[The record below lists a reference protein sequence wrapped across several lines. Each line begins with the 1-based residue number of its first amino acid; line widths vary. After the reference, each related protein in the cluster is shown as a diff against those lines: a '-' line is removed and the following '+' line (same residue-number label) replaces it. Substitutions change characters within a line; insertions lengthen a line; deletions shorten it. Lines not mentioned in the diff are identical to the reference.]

1 MKKLNIRL
9 FMGRLALLISF
20 IFSFQLSGLSQL
32 LPREKR
38 AKMEREFGNLS
49 TDGMTWNSFGDLV
62 FEKNGKYYWL
72 TTYTNVQQ
80 APFDYFRLFEIDLV
94 NDQMVEVTTKMLGGY
109 FRVEIGRTPYYY
121 EDLDNDGIKD
131 IFVFD
136 LGQELLSIPPQN
148 WNYFNTYFKG
158 TETGFVK
165 TDIPIITTEERYHHA
180 HSLKDFDGDGD
191 LDIAFSAD
199 YPRIFLNDGKGN
211 FNEMQISNLVNPPND
226 NRLLFLINGKYYNSG
241 SFSMKFT
248 NLDSD
253 KELEILFPVHN
264 RPIFLD
270 FINGRWEAKIFGEE
284 KAFVFKENI
293 HIGVEDIL
301 EIPNG
306 SKNDLFFRIAT
317 YDTPINGN
325 GNQKWMTKFFY
336 SKSNELEKVEEFKN
350 SFLDA
355 NSCFFLDPK
364 LVDINFDGYLDLFFK
379 EDEFWGNTGQQLH
392 KIENRIW
399 LNDGENNFAPINY
412 KFNEDV
418 RKLVY
423 TFGYSDPNKKTT
435 LLFSQRRTSINENGV
450 FQNDNAYLFNRFDY
464 LVFPINKAVAKNA
477 CQGIKIYEKLTLAPI
492 NFKLISSSS
501 DSQIS
506 FDEFGIN
513 YTANKAG
520 VDTITYRI
528 FNDFFESEN
537 FQLIVNSLE
546 NEAPILSL
554 KNSIQVQLDINGK
567 YILKN
572 EDVNLQSKDNCGI
585 TQWIFSKPI
594 LTCADLGTNKVTVS
608 AKDASGNTS
617 SAEVTVTAV
626 DEIKPT
632 AKVKSGYVIKLDVQ
646 GKATLKWEDIDD
658 GSTDNC
664 SITERK
670 LSKTE
675 FTRTDGGD
683 NKITYTI
690 TDTSGNTSSSDLTVR
705 VDIVLSAPERPLES
719 NTVKA
724 YPNPVHDY
732 LYLEFAEG
740 ISSIRT
746 SSLVDASG
754 KVLGELNLEDAGNGR
769 LGFSTRDLKTGLYF
783 LRLGT
788 RDTLHLIKFTVI
800 Y

>member
-1 MKKLNIRL
+1 MKKLFLTFL
-9 FMGRLALLISF
+9 FLVFLNSIGNT
-20 IFSFQLSGLSQL
+20 QL
-32 LPREKR
+32 LPKEKK
-38 AKMEREFGNLS
+38 AKMEREFGSLS
-49 TDGMTWNSFGDLV
+49 TNGMTWNSFGDLV

-80 APFDYFRLFEIDLV
+80 SPFDYFRVFELDLT
-94 NDQMVEVTTKMLGGY
+94 NGQMVEVTTKMLGGY
-109 FRVEIGRTPYYY
+109 FRVEIGRVPYYY

-136 LGQELLSIPPQN
+136 IGQELLSIPPQN
-148 WNYFNTYFKG
+148 WNYFNTFFKG

-180 HSLKDFDGDGD
+180 HSIRDFDEDGD
-191 LDIAFSAD
+191 LDIAFSAV

-270 FINGRWEAKIFGEE
+270 LINGKWEAKLFGEE
-284 KAFVFKENI
+284 KVFVFKENV

-306 SKNDLFFRIAT
+306 LKNDLFFRIAT

-325 GNQKWMTKFFY
+325 GNQKWITKFFY
-336 SKSNELEKVEEFKN
+336 SKSNELEKVQEFKN

-355 NSCFFLDPK
+355 NSCFYLDPK
-364 LVDINFDGYLDLFFK
+364 LVDINFDGHLDLFFK
-379 EDEFWGNTGQQLH
+379 EDEFWGLTGQQLH

-399 LNDGENNFAPINY
+399 LNDGKNNFAPINY

-423 TFGYSDPNKKTT
+423 SFGYSDPNKKTT
-435 LLFSQRRTSINENGV
+435 LLFSQRRTILNENGV
-450 FQNDNAYLFNRFDY
+450 FQNDMAYLVNRFDY
-464 LVFPINKAVAKNA
+464 LVFPINKVVSKSG
-477 CQGIKIYEKLTLAPI
+477 CQGVKIYEKLTLAPI

-501 DSQIS
+501 DSQIT
-506 FDEFGIN
+506 FDEFGMN

-528 FNDFFESEN
+528 YNDFFESEN
-537 FQLIVNSLE
+537 FQVIVNTVE

-554 KNSIQVQLDINGK
+554 KNSIQVQLDNTGK

-594 LTCADLGTNKVTVS
+594 FTCTDLGTNKVTIS
-608 AKDASGNTS
+608 AKDASGNIS
-617 SAEVTVTAV
+617 SAEVTVTVV

-632 AKVKSGYVIKLDVQ
+632 AKVKSGFVIKLDVQ
-646 GKATLKWEDIDD
+646 GKATLKWEDIDE

-664 SITERK
+664 SIKERK

-675 FTRTDGGD
+675 FSRTDGGD
-683 NKITYTI
+683 NKVTYTI
-690 TDTSGNTSSSDLTVR
+690 TDASGNTSSIETTVR
-705 VDIVLSAPERPLES
+705 VDIVLSVPERKNQGGS
-719 NTVKA
+719 VKA
-724 YPNPVHDY
+724 YPNPVNDY

-740 ISSIRT
+740 ISTIRG

-754 KVLGELNLEDAGNGR
+754 RVLGEIRLEEGSDGT
-769 LGFSTRDLKTGLYF
+769 LGFSTLELKPGMYF
-783 LRLGT
+783 LRLST
-788 RDTLHLIKFTVI
+788 RDTLHIIKFSVI
-800 Y
+800 H